1 MTKPAPR
8 PTPKTGSTGAT
19 DPLSADVVGAALH
32 SSESITALRLVGTE
46 HDLALPPRNVLR
58 IGTGA
63 VDVRVPVL
71 GTERP
76 VSREHAELTRQGSD
90 DGTWLQ
96 VVDLEST
103 NGTFFEGARER
114 DFAVKA
120 GQRFSVATTELLVMD
135 KSLARLRRV
144 LEGFFGPTEH
154 QLLDDNLTLL
164 VEQDAI
170 LLLGGRGSERGH
182 LAHAIHE
189 CSRRRRHPFREVRK
203 PAGEPES
210 LLADVE
216 AAAHGTVFVS
226 LDNLG
231 ARAGLSPLIKA
242 LFDPKYGVR
251 PILAARDLAQ
261 VCAALSVTATRFRT
275 LTVPPVRNRP
285 HDVPALLDFMLAE
298 WGSPHRVVELKPD
311 RLAAMCEFEWPRNRA
326 ELRETAERLGALLA
340 HRGNLSAA
348 AKAIRQDYESFRR
361 ALARVGAITVQY
373 RDE

>member
-1 MTKPAPR
+1 MTKPAPL

-32 SSESITALRLVGTE
+32 SSESITSLRVVGTE
-46 HDLALPPRNVLR
+46 HELALPAKNVFR

-71 GTERP
+71 GAQRP

-96 VVDLEST
+96 VVDLGSL
-103 NGTFFEGARER
+103 NGTFFEGGRER

-120 GQRFSVATTELLVMD
+120 GQRFSVASTELLVMD
-135 KSLARLRRV
+135 KSLAQLRRV
-144 LEGFFGPTEH
+144 LEGFFGATEH
-154 QLLDDNLTLL
+154 QLLDDHLTLL
-164 VEQDAI
+164 VEHDAI
-170 LLLGGRGSERGH
+170 LLLGDRGSERGH

-203 PAGEPES
+203 PSGDPEA
-210 LLADVE
+210 LVADFR
-216 AAAHGTVFVS
+216 AAAHGTMFVS

-231 ARAGLSPLIKA
+231 GKAGVGPLIKL
-242 LFDPKYGVR
+242 LFDPTYAVR
-251 PILAARDLAQ
+251 PIIAARDLAQ
-261 VCAALSVTATRFRT
+261 VCAALNVTATRFRPLT
-275 LTVPPVRNRP
+275 LPPVRERP
-285 HDVPALLDFMLAE
+285 GDIPALLDAMLAE

-311 RLAAMCEFEWPRNRA
+311 RLAAMCDFEWPRNRA
-326 ELRETAERLGALLA
+326 ELRETAQRVGALLA

-348 AKAIRQDYESFRR
+348 AKAIHQDYESFRR
-361 ALARVGAITVQY
+361 ALARVGAITVQH